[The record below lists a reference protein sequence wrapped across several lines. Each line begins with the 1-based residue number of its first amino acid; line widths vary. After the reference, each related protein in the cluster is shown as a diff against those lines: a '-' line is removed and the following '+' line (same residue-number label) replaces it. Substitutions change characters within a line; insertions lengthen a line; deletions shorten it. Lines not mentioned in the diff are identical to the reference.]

1 MPAEPEA
8 AGLAAVDVRK
18 QYGGVRALA
27 GASLALA
34 PGEVHALVGEN
45 GAGKSTLVK
54 VLAGVVQPDG
64 GRLERAGAPVRFTGP
79 LDAQRQGVSIVSQE
93 LSLFPDL
100 DVLGN
105 LFPHHQPRRY
115 GLLDTAAMAR
125 RAGPL
130 LAELGLDDVPLR
142 APLDGLT
149 LAQQQLVEICRAL
162 LHDPAVVILDEPTSA
177 LPPAAVRRLTA
188 VIRQITGRG
197 VAVLY
202 VTHFL
207 AEAVGLADRITV
219 LRDGRNVMTGTPAA
233 DVTIPT
239 LVTAMLGDS
248 PLASHVLSPADTAAG
263 RGPGRAGAPDGRR
276 PAAGSAEAA
285 AAGGTRPGRAGAP
298 DSRRPATGSGEAA
311 AAGGRG
317 PGRAGDRRRPAA
329 GSGEVAAAAGR
340 GPGRASAGPDPAA
353 GDLRLTGVTVPG
365 ELDAVSLV
373 ARPGEVLGL
382 AGLAGA
388 GHTAI
393 LDLLW
398 GRLRPTAGTI
408 RLPDGTGRPA
418 SMAAAVRHGVAY
430 LPSDRKRLGLMLDAS
445 VGQNIT
451 TVSWLADRRGGT
463 LLRPARMR
471 AAAARRIAE
480 LRIRGSADDPVS
492 ALSGGNQQKV
502 VFAKWLHAD
511 PSLVLLDDPTR
522 GVDVAAKAEMHAII
536 RRLAAE
542 GRTVLICSTDL
553 AELATVCDRVII
565 LHRGRITAEHH
576 APALSEPTLLHA
588 INTPTPN

>member
-263 RGPGRAGAPDGRR
+263 RGPGRAGD
-276 PAAGSAEAA
+276 
-285 AAGGTRPGRAGAP
+285 P
-298 DSRRPATGSGEAA
+298 DSRRPAT
-311 AAGGRG
+311 
-317 PGRAGDRRRPAA
+317 

-588 INTPTPN
+588 INTTP